1 VEEMIIKVETFM
13 DCGIAQLERDIN
25 DFLLNKTKEG
35 KKFEFVNIKFSAFE
49 SEGHHVYCALMVYK
63 INE

>member
-1 VEEMIIKVETFM
+1 MTIKVETFL

-35 KKFEFVNIKFSAFE
+35 KGFEFVDIKFSAFE
-49 SEGHHVYCALMVYK
+49 SDRHNAYSALMVYK